1 MRGTTFAATAAM
13 LLVVLATPAAAQTA
27 TYKCGNEA
35 TIRVDPTNQMI
46 IWISPDGTQEV
57 HRAQIDDAYVVW
69 DLRLPTPMRIN
80 RKTGLTER
88 WAADGKNWQS
98 TEVTCSLER

>member
-1 MRGTTFAATAAM
+1 MRGTTLAAAVAM
-13 LLVVLATPAAAQTA
+13 PIALATPALAQIV

-35 TIRVDPTNQMI
+35 TIRVDTINQII

-69 DLRLPTPMRIN
+69 DMRLAAPMRID
-80 RKTGLTER
+80 RRTGLTEH
-88 WAADGKNWQS
+88 WAADDKNWQS

>member
-1 MRGTTFAATAAM
+1 MRSTTSAAAA
-13 LLVVLATPAAAQTA
+13 LLAVLAMPALAQMA
-27 TYKCGNEA
+27 TYRCGGEA
-35 TIRVDPTNQMI
+35 TIRVDTTNQMI

-57 HRAQIDDAYVVW
+57 HRARIDDAYVVW

-88 WAADGKNWQS
+88 WAADRKNWQS
-98 TEVTCSLER
+98 TEVTCSFER